1 MPHDSLQR
9 LFRPQSIAVV
19 GASSAPEKAGY
30 MAVKLLDTF
39 TGAVYPVNPKASEI
53 LGHKAYPSLTAIGKP
68 VDMVILAVPA
78 PSCPG
83 VLREAA
89 KIGAGAAVV
98 LGGGFGETGEEGQA
112 IQDEMEAICNETG
125 IRVLGPNTGGFADP
139 INKLVASFSVSFNRI
154 PAGSIGVVSQSGGI
168 SLILACM
175 IENDGF
181 GVSLTVGLGNSFNID
196 GADMIDYL
204 AGDPNTKAIALYMEG
219 LRDGRKLYEA
229 VNRAT
234 RTKPVVALTIGR
246 ADVGE
251 FAKSHT
257 GNLVGSYELKAAALR
272 QAGAVVVDNSNDLVD
287 AVCALSLVRLR
298 PSANPAVGMLVGQ
311 AGAGLLMLD
320 LLKESG
326 VNIPPLSEECKAKI
340 SEHMPAMHFIS
351 NPVDTGRRSQE
362 EFSNILKVLNADA
375 SLDAI
380 LIYSLYEPT
389 ALDPVKLFREGGF
402 KIAKPFIFGTA
413 GETSDIQG
421 VCRDIAT
428 LGVAPYK
435 SPERSARAMYVLC
448 EDAKAQHRKLQYA
461 AESGGPAMKVSALP
475 AHALN
480 EAECKQVLRQVNL
493 AAPQSVVCATQAE
506 ALQAFAK
513 LNKPVIAKV
522 LSAEILHKTEVGGV
536 HLNIKTQ
543 DELAAALKKI
553 DAIPCKGR
561 KDYLIEEMAGPGVDL
576 IVGGVRD
583 PVFGPTVLLGMGG
596 IMAEL
601 LKDVSM
607 RVAPIQR
614 ADAAE
619 MMQDLDGAALFGGWR
634 GSPAVN
640 KRAIE
645 DALLAVSALMTQND
659 QVKELDINPL
669 RASEKGVLALDAV
682 IVTK

>member
-1 MPHDSLQR
+1 MAHDSLQR
-9 LFRPQSIAVV
+9 LFRPKSIAVV
-19 GASSAPEKAGY
+19 GASAAPEKAGY
-30 MAVKLLDTF
+30 MAVKLLETF
-39 TGAVYPVNPKASEI
+39 KGPVYPVNPKASEI
-53 LGHKAYPSLTAIGKP
+53 LGHKAYASLSAIGKP

-78 PSCPG
+78 PSCPA

-89 KIGAGAAVV
+89 KIGAPAAVV

-139 INKLVASFSVSFNRI
+139 VNKLVASFSVSFNRI
-154 PAGSIGVVSQSGGI
+154 PAGSIGVISQSGGI

-175 IENDGF
+175 IENEGF
-181 GVSLTVGLGNSFNID
+181 GVSLTAGLGNSFNID
-196 GADMIDYL
+196 GADMVEFL
-204 AGDPNTKAIALYMEG
+204 AADPNTKVIALYMEG

-234 RTKPVVALTIGR
+234 KIKPVVALTIGR

-272 QAGAVVVDNSNDLVD
+272 QAGAVVVNSSNELVD
-287 AVCALSLVRLR
+287 AACALSLTRLP

-320 LLKESG
+320 LLKVGG
-326 VNIPPLSEECKAKI
+326 VNIPPLSEATKAEI
-340 SEHMPAMHFIS
+340 SKYMPAMHFIN

-389 ALDPVKLFREGGF
+389 ALDPVKLFADLDF
-402 KIAKPFIFGTA
+402 KLTKPFIFGTA
-413 GETSDIQG
+413 GETSDMQG
-421 VCRDIAT
+421 VCAQIAA
-428 LGVAPYK
+428 LGVTPFK
-435 SPERSARAMYVLC
+435 SPERSARAMQILC
-448 EDAKAQHRKLQYA
+448 EDARLQYRKSQYA
-461 AESGGPAMKVSALP
+461 AADSKAVKVPALP
-475 AHALN
+475 AVALD
-480 EAECKQVLRQVNL
+480 EAACKQYLRQIHI
-493 AAPQSVVCATQAE
+493 ASPQSVICTTHAE
-506 ALQAFAK
+506 ARQAFAR

-522 LSAEILHKTEVGGV
+522 LNAEILHKTEVGGV
-536 HLNIKTQ
+536 HLNIRTEE
-543 DELAAALKKI
+543 ELVAALKKI
-553 DAIPCKGR
+553 DAIKAAG
-561 KDYLIEEMAGPGVDL
+561 KNNYLIEEMAASGVDL

-583 PVFGPTVLLGMGG
+583 PVFGPTVLVGMGG

-607 RVAPIQR
+607 RLAPLQR

-619 MMQDLDGAALFGGWR
+619 MMRELDASALFDGFR
-634 GSPAVN
+634 GSPAVD
-640 KRAIE
+640 KRAVE
-645 DALLAVSALMTQND
+645 DALLAVSALMSQND

-669 RASEKGVLALDAV
+669 RASATGALALDAV
-682 IVTK
+682 IVKK

>member
-1 MPHDSLQR
+1 MSRASLQR
-9 LFRPQSIAVV
+9 LFRPKSIAVV
-19 GASSAPEKAGY
+19 GASAAPEKAGY
-30 MAVKLLDTF
+30 MAVKLLDTY

-53 LGHKAYPSLTAIGKP
+53 LGHKAYPTLTAIGKP
-68 VDMVILAVPA
+68 VDLVVLAVPA
-78 PSCPG
+78 PACPG

-89 KIGAGAAVV
+89 KIGAGAALV
-98 LGGGFGETGEEGQA
+98 LGGGFGETGAEGQL

-139 INKLVASFSVSFNRI
+139 VNKLVASFSVSFNKI
-154 PAGSIGVVSQSGGI
+154 PPGSIGVVSQSGGI

-181 GVSLTVGLGNSFNID
+181 GVSLTAGMGNSVNID

-204 AGDPNTKAIALYMEG
+204 ADDPNTKVIALYMEG

-229 VNRAT
+229 VDRAT
-234 RTKPVVALTIGR
+234 KIKPVVALTIGR

-287 AVCALSLVRLR
+287 AACALSLVRLK

-320 LLKESG
+320 LLKEAG
-326 VNIPPLSEECKAKI
+326 VNIPPLSEACKAKI
-340 SEHMPAMHFIS
+340 SEHMPAMHFIN

-362 EFSNILKVLNADA
+362 EFSNILKVMNADPD
-375 SLDAI
+375 LDAI

-389 ALDPVKLFREGGF
+389 ALDPVQLFRELDF
-402 KIAKPFIFGTA
+402 KLTKPFIFGTA
-413 GETSDIQG
+413 GESADIKA
-421 VCRDIAT
+421 VCAQVAA
-428 LGVAPYK
+428 LGVAPFK
-435 SPERSARAMYVLC
+435 SPERSARAMHALC
-448 EDAKAQHRKLQYA
+448 EDARAQYRKSQYA
-461 AESGGPAMKVSALP
+461 AGAGSSAVKLAPLP
-475 AHALN
+475 AHELN
-480 EAECKQVLRQVNL
+480 EAECKQVLRQVKL
-493 AAPQSVVCATQAE
+493 ASPQSVVCATRAE
-506 ALQAFAK
+506 AVAAFAR
-513 LNKPVIAKV
+513 LTKPVIAKV

-536 HLNIKTQ
+536 HLNIRTQ
-543 DELAAALKKI
+543 DELDAALQKI
-553 DAIPCKGR
+553 DAIPCKGT
-561 KDYLIEEMAGPGVDL
+561 KQYLIEEMAGPGVDL

-619 MMQDLDGAALFGGWR
+619 MMRDLHGAALFEGWR
-634 GSPAVN
+634 GSPAVD
-640 KRAIE
+640 KKAIE
-645 DALLAVSALMTQND
+645 DALLAVSALMTQGD

-669 RASEKGVLALDAV
+669 RASPKGVLALDAV
-682 IVTK
+682 IVKR